1 MATRTTHGG
10 RGFVSRFEM
19 VVAQRSPS
27 CPDAGLVT
35 KSLPALTTM
44 LFANGRKAESA
55 GLMAPF
61 DAGTYYVKR
70 PLLVRPRPDLLFL
83 ESSLVDSG
91 RVSALLVSVATPATH
106 PPPTLATPQPTNT
119 LPPVETFM
127 NRLSSSHIAA
137 AA

>member
-91 RVSALLVSVATPATH
+91 RVSALWSPLQH
-106 PPPTLATPQPTNT
+106 PQHPQHTRHQHSQHRSQPT
-119 LPPVETFM
+119 PS
-127 NRLSSSHIAA
+127 RLLRRS
-137 AA
+137 